1 MKGFT
6 PFPLNV
12 VGYHVNYDEATT
24 GKLPPA
30 DVKALRAGRA
40 FTVTFGVTL
49 HFTTPCCDG
58 FGTPEG
64 LPAVIGAIHAYTA
77 SLSLHFTPRT
87 A

>member
-6 PFPLNV
+6 PLPLNV
-12 VGYHVNYDEATT
+12 VGYRVNYDEATT

-30 DVKALRAGRA
+30 DVQALRAGRA

-64 LPAVIGAIHAYTA
+64 LPAVIGAIHTYTA
-77 SLSLHFTPRT
+77 SLSIHFTPRS
-87 A
+87 